1 MVFIKI
7 LLNSNVNMMNVEE
20 VLEQD
25 IDYTFMSYLIKE

>member
-25 IDYTFMSYLIKE
+25 IDYTFMSYLIKG